1 MKMANKSKPHRSKS
15 WSIPLTTFIF
25 VCLALIFILWR
36 VDNTRTELIRTKII
50 DFVSPLTIPLNYPI
64 KVVGD
69 FVRYFEIYSSL
80 LEENK
85 ELKKDLQNMT
95 GWKEKALQ
103 LEQKNAQLRA
113 LNNVKLSEDLIWVT
127 GEMMA
132 DSGSPFYQSGVINI
146 GSRDG
151 IKNGS
156 AAVDGLGLVGRI
168 SGVGQNVARVL
179 FLTDISSAIPIKI
192 KRSNQKG
199 LMIGDNSPWPLLEFV
214 EEKGLINIGDRVFT
228 SGDGNVFPSDILIGT
243 IWIDNKKKLRVK
255 PVANFESLE
264 FLRILNTKKIVV
276 DWTETDLVGM
286 ENF

>member
-1 MKMANKSKPHRSKS
+1 MANKSKPNRSKS
-15 WSIPLTTFIF
+15 WSIPITTLIF
-25 VCLALIFILWR
+25 VCLTLIIILWR

-69 FVRYFEIYSSL
+69 LVRYFEIYSSL

-85 ELKKDLQNMT
+85 ELKRDLQNMT

-146 GSRDG
+146 GSKDG

-276 DWTETDLVGM
+276 DWSDTNLVGM

>member
-1 MKMANKSKPHRSKS
+1 MANKSKSHRSKS
-15 WSIPLTTFIF
+15 WSIPITTFIF
-25 VCLALIFILWR
+25 VCLTLIFILWR

-50 DFVSPLTIPLNYPI
+50 DFVSPVTIPLNYPI
-64 KVVGD
+64 NVVGD
-69 FVRYFEIYSSL
+69 FVRYFEIYSAL

-85 ELKKDLQNMT
+85 EIKRDLQIMT

-127 GEMMA
+127 GEIMA
-132 DSGSPFYQSGVINI
+132 DSGSPFYQSGLINI
-146 GSRDG
+146 GLKDG

-168 SGVGQNVARVL
+168 SGVGHKVARVL
-179 FLTDISSAIPIKI
+179 FLTDISSAIPVKI

-214 EEKGLINIGDRVFT
+214 EEKDLINIGDRVFT
-228 SGDGNVFPSDILIGT
+228 SGDGNVFPSDILIGN
-243 IWIDNKKKLRVK
+243 ILIDNKKKVRVK
-255 PVANFESLE
+255 PVANFETLE
-264 FLRILNTKKIVV
+264 FLRILNTRKIVV
-276 DWTETDLVGM
+276 DWKETDLVGM

>member
-1 MKMANKSKPHRSKS
+1 MANKSKPHRSKS
-15 WSIPLTTFIF
+15 WSIPITTFIF
-25 VCLALIFILWR
+25 VCLTLIFILWR

-127 GEMMA
+127 GEMMD

-146 GSRDG
+146 GSKDG

-168 SGVGQNVARVL
+168 SGVGQKVARVL

-243 IWIDNKKKLRVK
+243 ILIDNKKKLRVK

-276 DWTETDLVGM
+276 DWKETDLVGM

>member
-1 MKMANKSKPHRSKS
+1 MANKSKPHRSKS
-15 WSIPLTTFIF
+15 WSIPITTFIF
-25 VCLALIFILWR
+25 VCLILIFILWR

-69 FVRYFEIYSSL
+69 LVRYFEIYASL

-85 ELKKDLQNMT
+85 ELKRDLQNMT

-146 GSRDG
+146 GSKDG

-243 IWIDNKKKLRVK
+243 ILIDNKKKLRVK
-255 PVANFESLE
+255 PVANFESLD

-276 DWTETDLVGM
+276 DWTEIDLVGM

>member
-1 MKMANKSKPHRSKS
+1 MANKSKPHRSKS
-15 WSIPLTTFIF
+15 WSIPITTFIF
-25 VCLALIFILWR
+25 VCLTIIFVLWR

-69 FVRYFEIYSSL
+69 LVRYFEIYSSL

-85 ELKKDLQNMT
+85 ALKRDLQNMT

-103 LEQKNAQLRA
+103 LEQKNAQLRE

-146 GSRDG
+146 GLEDG

-168 SGVGQNVARVL
+168 SGVGHKVARVL

-243 IWIDNKKKLRVK
+243 ILIDNKKKLRVK

>member
-1 MKMANKSKPHRSKS
+1 MANKSKPHRSKL
-15 WSIPLTTFIF
+15 WSIPITMFIF
-25 VCLALIFILWR
+25 VCLTLIIILWR
-36 VDNTRTELIRTKII
+36 VDNTRTELIRTQII

-69 FVRYFEIYSSL
+69 FVRYFEVYSSI

-85 ELKKDLQNMT
+85 ELKRDLQNMT

-146 GSRDG
+146 GLKDG

-168 SGVGQNVARVL
+168 SGVGQKVARVL

-243 IWIDNKKKLRVK
+243 ILIDNKKKLRVK

>member
-1 MKMANKSKPHRSKS
+1 MANKSKPYRSKS
-15 WSIPLTTFIF
+15 WSIPITTFIF
-25 VCLALIFILWR
+25 VCLTLIFILWR

-69 FVRYFEIYSSL
+69 LVTYFEIYSTL

-85 ELKKDLQNMT
+85 ELKRDLQNMT

-146 GSRDG
+146 GSKDG

-168 SGVGQNVARVL
+168 SGVGQKVARVL

-243 IWIDNKKKLRVK
+243 ILIDNKKKLRVK

-276 DWTETDLVGM
+276 DWTEPDLVGM

>member
-1 MKMANKSKPHRSKS
+1 MANKSKPHRSKS
-15 WSIPLTTFIF
+15 WSIPITTFIF
-25 VCLALIFILWR
+25 VCLTIIFILWR
-36 VDNTRTELIRTKII
+36 IDNTRTELIRTKII

-64 KVVGD
+64 KVVWD
-69 FVRYFEIYSSL
+69 FVRYFEVYSSI

-85 ELKKDLQNMT
+85 ELKRDLQNMT

-127 GEMMA
+127 GEIMA

-146 GSRDG
+146 GSKDG

-168 SGVGQNVARVL
+168 SGVGQKVARVL

-243 IWIDNKKKLRVK
+243 ILIDNKKKLRVK

>member
-1 MKMANKSKPHRSKS
+1 MANKSKPHRSKF
-15 WSIPLTTFIF
+15 WSIPITTFIF
-25 VCLALIFILWR
+25 VCLTLIFILWR

-146 GSRDG
+146 GLKDG

-168 SGVGQNVARVL
+168 SGVGQKVARVL

-243 IWIDNKKKLRVK
+243 ILIDNKKKLRVK

>member
-1 MKMANKSKPHRSKS
+1 MANKSKPHRSKS
-15 WSIPLTTFIF
+15 WSIPITTFIF
-25 VCLALIFILWR
+25 VCLTIIFVLWR

-69 FVRYFEIYSSL
+69 LVRYFEIYSSL

-85 ELKKDLQNMT
+85 ELKRDLQNMT

-146 GSRDG
+146 GLEDG

-168 SGVGQNVARVL
+168 SGVGQKVARVL

-243 IWIDNKKKLRVK
+243 ILIDNKKKLRVK
-255 PVANFESLE
+255 AVANFESLE
-264 FLRILNTKKIVV
+264 FLRILNTKKMVV

>member
-1 MKMANKSKPHRSKS
+1 MAIKSKPHRSKS
-15 WSIPLTTFIF
+15 WSIPITTFIF
-25 VCLALIFILWR
+25 VCLTLIFILWR

-50 DFVSPLTIPLNYPI
+50 DFVSPLTRPLNYPI

-85 ELKKDLQNMT
+85 ELKRDLQNMT

-113 LNNVKLSEDLIWVT
+113 LNNVKLSEDLVWIT

-146 GSRDG
+146 GSKDG

-168 SGVGQNVARVL
+168 SGVGQKVARVL

-243 IWIDNKKKLRVK
+243 ILIDNKKKLRVK

-264 FLRILNTKKIVV
+264 FLRILNTKKMVV

>member
-1 MKMANKSKPHRSKS
+1 MANKSKPRRSKS
-15 WSIPLTTFIF
+15 WSIPATTFIF
-25 VCLALIFILWR
+25 VCLTLIFILWR
-36 VDNTRTELIRTKII
+36 VDNTRTELLRTKII

-69 FVRYFEIYSSL
+69 LVRYFEIYSSL

-85 ELKKDLQNMT
+85 ELKRDLQNMT

-146 GSRDG
+146 GSKDG

-168 SGVGQNVARVL
+168 SGVGQKVARVL

-214 EEKGLINIGDRVFT
+214 EKKGLINIGDRVFT

-243 IWIDNKKKLRVK
+243 ILIDNKKKLRVK

>member
-1 MKMANKSKPHRSKS
+1 MANKSKPHRSKS
-15 WSIPLTTFIF
+15 WSIPITTLIF
-25 VCLALIFILWR
+25 VCLILIFILWR

-69 FVRYFEIYSSL
+69 LVTYFEIYSTL

-85 ELKKDLQNMT
+85 ELKRDLQNMT

-146 GSRDG
+146 GLKDG

-168 SGVGQNVARVL
+168 SGVGQKVARVL

-243 IWIDNKKKLRVK
+243 ILIDNKKKLRVK

>member
-1 MKMANKSKPHRSKS
+1 MAIKSKPHRSKS
-15 WSIPLTTFIF
+15 WSIPITTLIF
-25 VCLALIFILWR
+25 VCLILIFILWR

-69 FVRYFEIYSSL
+69 LVRYFEIYSSL

-85 ELKKDLQNMT
+85 ELKRDLQNMA

-146 GSRDG
+146 GSKDG

-168 SGVGQNVARVL
+168 SGVGQKVARVL

-214 EEKGLINIGDRVFT
+214 EEKGLITIGDRVFT

-243 IWIDNKKKLRVK
+243 ILIDNKKKLRVK

>member
-1 MKMANKSKPHRSKS
+1 MANKSKPNRSKS
-15 WSIPLTTFIF
+15 WSIPITTLIF
-25 VCLALIFILWR
+25 VCLTLIIILWR

-50 DFVSPLTIPLNYPI
+50 DFVSPQTIPLNYPI

-69 FVRYFEIYSSL
+69 LVRYFEIYSSL

-85 ELKKDLQNMT
+85 ELKRDLQNMT

-146 GSRDG
+146 GSKDG

-179 FLTDISSAIPIKI
+179 FLTDISSAIPVKI

-243 IWIDNKKKLRVK
+243 IWVDNKKKLRVK

-276 DWTETDLVGM
+276 DWTETNLVGM

>member
-1 MKMANKSKPHRSKS
+1 MANKSKPHRSKS
-15 WSIPLTTFIF
+15 WSIPITTFIF
-25 VCLALIFILWR
+25 VCLTLIFILWR

-69 FVRYFEIYSSL
+69 LVTYFEIYSTL
-80 LEENK
+80 LEENN
-85 ELKKDLQNMT
+85 ELKRDLQNMT

-127 GEMMA
+127 GEIMA

-146 GSRDG
+146 GSKDG

-276 DWTETDLVGM
+276 DWTETNLVGM

>member
-1 MKMANKSKPHRSKS
+1 MANKSKSHRSKS
-15 WSIPLTTFIF
+15 WSIPITTFIF
-25 VCLALIFILWR
+25 VCLTLIFILWR
-36 VDNTRTELIRTKII
+36 VDNSRTELIRTNII
-50 DFVSPLTIPLNYPI
+50 DFVSPVIIPLNYPI
-64 KVVGD
+64 EVVGD

-85 ELKKDLQNMT
+85 ELKRDLQNMT

-146 GSRDG
+146 GSKDG

-199 LMIGDNSPWPLLEFV
+199 LLIGDNSPWPLLEFV

-276 DWTETDLVGM
+276 DWTDTDLVGM

>member
-1 MKMANKSKPHRSKS
+1 MARKSKPHRSKS
-15 WSIPLTTFIF
+15 WSIPFTTLIFICLT
-25 VCLALIFILWR
+25 VIFILWR
-36 VDNTRTELIRTKII
+36 VDNTRTELVRTKII
-50 DFVSPLTIPLNYPI
+50 GFVAPLTTPLNYPV
-64 KVVGD
+64 KVIGD
-69 FVRYFEIYSSL
+69 IVRYFEIYSLL

-85 ELKKDLQNMT
+85 ELKRELQNMI

-127 GEMMA
+127 GEIMA

-146 GSRDG
+146 GLKDG

-168 SGVGQNVARVL
+168 AGVGQNVARVL

-192 KRSNQKG
+192 KKSNQKG
-199 LMIGDNSPWPLLEFV
+199 LLIGDNSQWPLLEFI
-214 EEKGLINIGDRVFT
+214 EEKALINVGDRVFT
-228 SGDGNVFPSDILIGT
+228 SGDGNVFPSDILIGN
-243 IWIDNKKKLRVK
+243 IFIDNKRKLRVK
-255 PVANFESLE
+255 PVANFQSLE
-264 FLRILNTKKIVV
+264 FLRILNTRKIVA
-276 DWTETDLVGM
+276 DWTDTDLVGM

>member
-1 MKMANKSKPHRSKS
+1 MANKSTPHRSKS
-15 WSIPLTTFIF
+15 WSIPITTLIF
-25 VCLALIFILWR
+25 VFLTLIIILWR

-69 FVRYFEIYSSL
+69 LVRYFEIYSSL

-85 ELKKDLQNMT
+85 ELKRDLQNMT

-146 GSRDG
+146 GSKDG

-168 SGVGQNVARVL
+168 SGVGQKVARVL

-243 IWIDNKKKLRVK
+243 ILIDNKKKLRVK

-276 DWTETDLVGM
+276 DWTETNLVGM